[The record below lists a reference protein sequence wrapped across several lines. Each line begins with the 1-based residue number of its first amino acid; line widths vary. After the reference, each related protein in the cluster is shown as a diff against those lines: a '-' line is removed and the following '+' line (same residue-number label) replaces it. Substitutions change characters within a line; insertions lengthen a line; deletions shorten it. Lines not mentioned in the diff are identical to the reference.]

1 MSRPG
6 LHPDAQSRDAVETAK
21 GVECNTAAPL
31 IQGPE
36 LASTPWFISMADPHT
51 PILLAEASDSA
62 FATRFRQAMSDSE
75 HSHLPRVHY
84 PPEDQL
90 LALSDSPCTWPS
102 PPQAR
107 LLVNAAIKCLG
118 RWHHIVRRSVILE
131 ELEQSLQ
138 YPRSM
143 GCLLQSKFW
152 VLFAIGKMYSTR
164 TSAAPKSFPG
174 LEYFGKATKVLRII
188 SERPTVEMV
197 ETWLLLVC
205 RLYGC
210 SCITFTC

>member
-1 MSRPG
+1 MSQPG
-6 LHPDAQSRDAVETAK
+6 LHSDAQSRDAVETAK
-21 GVECNTAAPL
+21 GVERHTTVPS

-36 LASTPWFISMADPHT
+36 LASTPWFINMADPQT

-75 HSHLPRVHY
+75 HNHLPRVNY

-90 LALSDSPCTWPS
+90 LALSDSTCAWPS

-107 LLVNAAIKCLG
+107 LLVNAAIKCVG
-118 RWHHIVRRSVILE
+118 RWHHIVRRSVTLE

-138 YPRSM
+138 YPTSM
-143 GCLLQSKFW
+143 GCHLQSKFW
-152 VLFAIGKMYSTR
+152 ALFAIGKMYSTR
-164 TSAAPKSFPG
+164 MSAAPKSFPG
-174 LEYFGKATKVLRII
+174 LEYFGKATKVLRVI

-205 RLYGC
+205 HLHGC
-210 SCITFTC
+210 SCITLTC